1 MGERG
6 EEMEKIEFIASLP
19 PIQSAVSVSGNGDGA
34 RVKLDVPGSEMSE
47 VLKLLLLTGKSFK
60 VTIEEINS

>member
-1 MGERG
+1 
-6 EEMEKIEFIASLP
+6 MEKISFIASLP

-47 VLKLLLLTGKSFK
+47 VLKLLLLTGKTFR
-60 VTIEEINS
+60 VTVEAVE

>member
-1 MGERG
+1 MD
-6 EEMEKIEFIASLP
+6 KISFIASLP

-47 VLKLLLLTGKSFK
+47 VLKLLLLTGKTFR
-60 VTIEEINS
+60 VTVEAVE